1 MGKVRAAVQSW
12 WGQVSQVFP
21 RAQDALELMSPREIK
36 KMRAAG
42 QLAAALLNHLEPLVK
57 PGVSTLDLDREA
69 ERWTQ
74 AHGAKSAPL
83 GYHGFPR
90 SICTSVNAV
99 VCHGIPSKKQILKEG
114 DIINIDVTPILD
126 GYHGDTSRMFFVG
139 DPSPEARRLVEV
151 TEACLWRG
159 IEQVKPGN
167 TVGDI
172 GHAIQSY
179 AESMGYS
186 VVRDFVGHGVGKKF
200 HTAPQIPH
208 YGEPGT
214 GLKLRPGM
222 VFTIEPMIN
231 QGTWEVEI
239 LADGWTAVTKDGS
252 LSAQFE
258 HTVAV
263 TESGVMVLTL
273 PA

>member
-1 MGKVRAAVQSW
+1 
-12 WGQVSQVFP
+12 
-21 RAQDALELMSPREIK
+21 
-36 KMRAAG
+36 
-42 QLAAALLNHLEPLVK
+42 
-57 PGVSTLDLDREA
+57 
-69 ERWTQ
+69 
-74 AHGAKSAPL
+74 
-83 GYHGFPR
+83 
-90 SICTSVNAV
+90 
-99 VCHGIPSKKQILKEG
+99 
-114 DIINIDVTPILD
+114 
-126 GYHGDTSRMFFVG
+126 MFFVG

-239 LADGWTAVTKDGS
+239 LADGWTAVTKDRS